1 MLNYRFPERFT
12 ELLKD
17 SNLSYEK
24 IALSLDIKSKGTIS
38 KYANGKLKPYI
49 STITKIADFFDVSPI
64 WLIGFTDDKHY
75 II

>member
-24 IALSLDIKSKGTIS
+24 IALSLDIKSKWTIS
-38 KYANGKLKPYI
+38 KYANGKLKPDI

>member
-24 IALSLDIKSKGTIS
+24 ISLSLDIKSKGTIS
-38 KYANGKLKPYI
+38 KYANGKLKPDI
-49 STITKIADFFDVSPI
+49 STITKIADFFGVSPI